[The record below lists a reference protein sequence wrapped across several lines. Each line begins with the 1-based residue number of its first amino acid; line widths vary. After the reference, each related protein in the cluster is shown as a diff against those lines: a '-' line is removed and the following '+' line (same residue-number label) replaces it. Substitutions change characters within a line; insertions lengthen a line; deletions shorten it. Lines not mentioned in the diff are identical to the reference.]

1 MTVNVAR
8 TEEEAERQRIKEEE
22 ELKQHRLAMAK
33 REGKIQAK
41 KNAANL
47 RSSKGFLTQ
56 KEDDSE
62 SMRASFCNVKTWQ
75 KCNRRQTSNW
85 AGLCNLH

>member
-1 MTVNVAR
+1 MSDDQLSDYISENS
-8 TEEEAERQRIKEEE
+8 EEEAERQRIKEEE
-22 ELKQHRLAMAK
+22 EIKQHRLAMAK

-62 SMRASFCNVKTWQ
+62 
-75 KCNRRQTSNW
+75 
-85 AGLCNLH
+85 